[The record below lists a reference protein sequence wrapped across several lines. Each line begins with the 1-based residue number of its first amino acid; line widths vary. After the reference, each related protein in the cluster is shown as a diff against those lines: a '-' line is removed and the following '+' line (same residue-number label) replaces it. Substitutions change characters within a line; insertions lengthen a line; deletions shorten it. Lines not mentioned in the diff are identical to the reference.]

1 MIRVVIAEDQQMI
14 SGAFTSLLQ
23 IEDDMEV
30 VTQASNGKDALDA
43 IITHKP
49 DLAILDIEIPEMTG
63 LEVAEQIREQNLP
76 GKIMIVTT
84 FAKPGYL
91 QKAMELKVDGYLL
104 KEEPIDFLID
114 SIRNVVNGQQV
125 ISADL
130 APTLFMIKENPLT
143 EREQEVLRLVAED
156 KTTSQI
162 AKTLFLTTGTV
173 RNYLSTAIQKLE
185 VESRHHAIKEAQE
198 KGWI

>member
-1 MIRVVIAEDQQMI
+1 MIRVVIAEAQQMI